1 MDIYSVYIMD
11 VYIYIHTYVYIN
23 MCTYVM
29 DIWWVHDG
37 YDGSMMNI
45 WCNDFYWYKSII
57 IILYSIYILYE
68 WYYLSIL
75 LNSNDN

>member
-1 MDIYSVYIMD
+1 MYI
-11 VYIYIHTYVYIN
+11 YIYIHTYVYIN

-57 IILYSIYILYE
+57 IILYSIYIYILYE